1 MCIGITWETC
11 SVRRFTGFLPRVF
24 DPLGILSGLGYST
37 LKVQP
42 SDPDRGGLQD
52 HSLGKTLIVRN
63 DKTGVRFV
71 YYWKKYMEVHILF
84 RIFS

>member
-1 MCIGITWETC
+1 M
-11 SVRRFTGFLPRVF
+11 F

-37 LKVQP
+37 LKVHP

-63 DKTGVRFV
+63 DKTGARFV